1 MNDPPRGQSQMV
13 RLSRWQFTVKKSV
26 KMQTLRAISTS
37 TTLDFYTPLLPHS
50 LPLTPV
56 TPPILTLLHAL
67 RLKQYCILSVGRK
80 LKVAMKFFFEK
91 PN

>member
-1 MNDPPRGQSQMV
+1 
-13 RLSRWQFTVKKSV
+13 
-26 KMQTLRAISTS
+26 MQTLRAISTS

-56 TPPILTLLHAL
+56 TSTNLNPVTCTEVQAILHPIPTNRHC
-67 RLKQYCILSVGRK
+67 RRK
-80 LKVAMKFFFEK
+80 EVEGCSEFFFGK